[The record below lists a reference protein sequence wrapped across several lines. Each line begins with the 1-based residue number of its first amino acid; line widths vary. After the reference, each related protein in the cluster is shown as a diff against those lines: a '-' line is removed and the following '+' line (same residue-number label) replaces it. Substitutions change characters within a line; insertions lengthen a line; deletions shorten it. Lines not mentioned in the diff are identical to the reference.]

1 MIRHEVQVRMG
12 PHRVRTLGANH
23 LLRIGG
29 DMTRGFKLTQR
40 SVETITCPPGKKDV
54 LVFDSSLR
62 GFGLRVTTTGGKT
75 FLAQYNAAGG
85 KRRVALGTFG
95 VLTVEQA
102 RKAAQGV
109 LGEAAKG
116 TDPFAA
122 RKAAAR
128 AARAAKAEAEYTFE
142 AMVTAWSNAREGD
155 RRPSYLREAVACLGR
170 NLPQWKNRAAGSITL
185 AEAVRALDAI
195 KAAKGT
201 VAANRTLA
209 YGRAAYGWAFKRQHV
224 SGNPLRGIERPG
236 KEMARE
242 RVLDAGELGAI
253 WRACDELG
261 PTLAGFVRV
270 LMLTLQ
276 RRAEVASMQ
285 WSELDS
291 LADPAVWT
299 LPGDRAKNGR
309 THVIHLSDPV
319 REIVRGM
326 PKVNG
331 NLFVFAGRDGKPI
344 AAFNYAKAE
353 IQTALSDAGIVMPD
367 WRFHDFRRAGVT
379 MLATM
384 GFAPHVCDRILN
396 HITGTITGV
405 AAIYQ
410 RSEFLN
416 ERKAALDAWAAAVL
430 RVAEG
435 TAAKGNVVA
444 LRRA

>member
-1 MIRHEVQVRMG
+1 M
-12 PHRVRTLGANH
+12 A
-23 LLRIGG
+23 
-29 DMTRGFKLTQR
+29 RGFKLTQR
-40 SVETITCPPGKKDV
+40 SVETITCPPGKKDA

-62 GFGLRVTTTGGKT
+62 GFGLRVTATGGKT
-75 FLAQYNAAGG
+75 FLAQYTAAGG

-109 LGEAAKG
+109 LGEAAGG

-122 RKAAAR
+122 RKAAAQ
-128 AARAAKAEAEYTFE
+128 AARAAKAEAEYTFG

-155 RRPSYLREAVACLGR
+155 RRPSYLREAVACLDR
-170 NLPQWKNRAAGSITL
+170 NLPKWKDRAAGSITL

-209 YGRAAYGWAFKRQHV
+209 YGRAAYGWALKRQHV
-224 SGNPLRGIERPG
+224 TGNPLRGIERPG
-236 KEMARE
+236 KEAARE

-261 PTLAGFVRV
+261 TTLAGFVRV

-276 RRAEVASMQ
+276 RRSEVASMQ
-285 WSELDS
+285 WTELDN

-309 THVIHLSDPV
+309 AHVIHLSDPV
-319 REIVRGM
+319 REIVRAM

-331 NLFVFAGRDGKPI
+331 NPFVFAGRDGRPI

-353 IQTALSDAGIVMPD
+353 IEAALDDAGITMPD

-379 MLATM
+379 ALATM

-396 HITGTITGV
+396 HVTGAITGV

-416 ERKAALDAWAAAVL
+416 ERKAALDVWATHVL
-430 RVAEG
+430 ANVERCTEAS
-435 TAAKGNVVA
+435 NVVRLA
-444 LRRA
+444 RTA